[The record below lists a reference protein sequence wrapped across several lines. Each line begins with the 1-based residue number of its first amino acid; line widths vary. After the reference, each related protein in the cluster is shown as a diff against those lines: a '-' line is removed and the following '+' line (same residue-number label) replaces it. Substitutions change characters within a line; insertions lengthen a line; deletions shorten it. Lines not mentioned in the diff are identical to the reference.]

1 MEKCSC
7 VQSYTAG
14 GSILCDPS
22 KTESRYSLKNSGI
35 ILRFSV
41 FAGINSSIQYNLKRW
56 GLRFL
61 FVDEHLEHHPEHKPS
76 VLCGELEVAA

>member
-22 KTESRYSLKNSGI
+22 KQVSDEPLLFQRR
-35 ILRFSV
+35 LRRQGSV
-41 FAGINSSIQYNLKRW
+41 PIQQRNRHLRLSSKVAVFFREPIW
-56 GLRFL
+56 HMASFL
-61 FVDEHLEHHPEHKPS
+61 
-76 VLCGELEVAA
+76 